1 MGSRFDR
8 PDNVGGF
15 GGMWKTVVLWPRT
28 VAEHC
33 KGGLKGQS
41 SRSLEDNS
49 VGSNVDSTGK
59 PDSGVF

>member
-1 MGSRFDR
+1 
-8 PDNVGGF
+8 
-15 GGMWKTVVLWPRT
+15 MWKTVVLWPRK

-41 SRSLEDNS
+41 NRSLEDNS

-59 PDSGVF
+59 PDSQGF